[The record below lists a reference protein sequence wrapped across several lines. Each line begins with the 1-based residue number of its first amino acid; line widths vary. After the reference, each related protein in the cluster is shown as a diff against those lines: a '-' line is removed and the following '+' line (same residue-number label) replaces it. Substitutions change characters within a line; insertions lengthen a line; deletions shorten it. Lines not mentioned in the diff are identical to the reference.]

1 MTINDKSIDGVLRT
15 QIRGGSADESTEL
28 WRPPPKFFIVVP
40 IPISFVSPKHVRVE
54 LWLREKIENKKIAN
68 VHSLLPNLMVRL

>member
-1 MTINDKSIDGVLRT
+1 MVCLGRKFGVAAQTNPLSY
-15 QIRGGSADESTEL
+15 GD
-28 WRPPPKFFIVVP
+28 PPPKFFIVVP

-68 VHSLLPNLMVRL
+68 VHSLFPNLMVRL